1 MTLLQNRPVS
11 DTQASKTD
19 ILLEIFQDNP
29 IFKRG
34 TIIAFLSYHY
44 REIEDWL
51 EEGYWFN
58 TMNFAFGVHKF

>member
-29 IFKRG
+29 TFKRG
-34 TIIAFLSYHY
+34 TIIAFLSYNY

-51 EEGYWFN
+51 EVGYWFN